1 MALGAIFAAL
11 NSMFAAVATRAKEIA
26 TLRAIGFGGFP
37 VLVSVM
43 IEALFLALV
52 GGVIGALIAYVL
64 FNNMSVSTIGANFT
78 QVVFAF
84 KVTPELL
91 GIGLAI
97 SVVVGFIGGLIPA
110 AMAARQSVT
119 TALRSA

>member
-1 MALGAIFAAL
+1 
-11 NSMFAAVATRAKEIA
+11 
-26 TLRAIGFGGFP
+26 
-37 VLVSVM
+37 M

-52 GGVIGALIAYVL
+52 GGVIGALIAYLL

-78 QVVFAF
+78 QVAFAF
-84 KVTPELL
+84 KVTPVLV
-91 GIGLAI
+91 GIGLLI
-97 SVVVGFIGGLIPA
+97 SIAVGFIGGLIPA